1 MLNQYFPNNQ
11 SKLLKYIIERKKEGR
26 DDLPSIQELSEQLS
40 MSVPTLREQIEALKI
55 LGIIE
60 ARPRHGI
67 HIKPIDFSAGLKQ
80 NAIVAAMADMKYF
93 YQISEMR
100 DKVEQSW
107 FLNAVEQLKPEDI
120 DQLEQYVI
128 KAETKLQG
136 NPIRIPHN
144 EHKELHLRIYQKLD
158 NLFVIGILNTYWTV
172 YEAVGMNLYTDLAY
186 QMNVWNY
193 HRNIVQAIK
202 KRDFKNGQTLLLEH
216 MQLIY
221 KR

>member
-11 SKLLKYIIERKKEGR
+11 SKLLKFIIERKKEGR
-26 DDLPSIQELSEQLS
+26 DDLPSIQELSEQLG

-107 FLNAVEQLKPEDI
+107 FLNAAEQLTTDDI
-120 DQLEQYVI
+120 DNLEQYVI
-128 KAETKLQG
+128 KAQAKLQG

-186 QMNVWNY
+186 QMTVWNY
-193 HRNIVQAIK
+193 HRKIVQAIK
-202 KRDFKNGQTLLLEH
+202 KKDYKNGQALLSEH

>member
-11 SKLLKYIIERKKEGR
+11 SKLLIFIIERKKEGR
-26 DDLPSIQELSEQLS
+26 DDLPSIQELSEQLG

-67 HIKPIDFSAGLKQ
+67 HIKPIDFSAGLTQ

-107 FLNAVEQLKPEDI
+107 FLNAVEQLTTEDI
-120 DQLEQYVI
+120 DHLEQYVI
-128 KAETKLQG
+128 KAEAKLQG

-193 HRNIVQAIK
+193 HSNIVQAIK
-202 KRDFKNGQTLLLEH
+202 KKDFKNGQTLLSEH